1 MRVLAED
8 QYNELTEHIKQL
20 EAENQYL
27 KKLLDDAGIP
37 YDKPDNNSEKMN
49 RV

>member
-27 KKLLDDAGIP
+27 KKLMIYHSFLGSP
-37 YDKPDNNSEKMN
+37 YNACLIISE
-49 RV
+49 